1 MTIKNI
7 TIDNFQ
13 REVLQATQPILVDF
27 YADWCGHCRA
37 IAPILQELA
46 EEDAVQIG
54 KLNVDDNEALS
65 RKYGVM
71 TIPTLALFKDG
82 QVIKKLVGGVDKEEI
97 EAILPH

>member
-7 TIDNFQ
+7 TIDNFEQ
-13 REVLQATQPILVDF
+13 EVLKAGEPVLVDF

-54 KLNVDDNEALS
+54 KLNIDDNEALS
-65 RKYGVM
+65 QRYGVM

-82 QVIKKLVGGVDKEEI
+82 QVVKKLIGGVDKEEI
-97 EAILPH
+97 EAILS